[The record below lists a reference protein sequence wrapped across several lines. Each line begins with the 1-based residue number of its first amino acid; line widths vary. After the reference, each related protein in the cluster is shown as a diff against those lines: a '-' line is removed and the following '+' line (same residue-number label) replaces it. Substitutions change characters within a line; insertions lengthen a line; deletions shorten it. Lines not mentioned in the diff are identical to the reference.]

1 METNDLSVNQGTQS
15 DAAAPAPHGAV
26 DLQKESATDSAT
38 NTETSASPESG
49 KIPLGKI
56 VLWILAADAAW
67 TLLTSVTPTI
77 VVYQAAVLSHT
88 NIFLALLATLTSFLS
103 IFLSGF
109 FFNLFFGTCFV
120 IVFGGGAF
128 VCIVAFSAIF
138 GGSRK

>member
-1 METNDLSVNQGTQS
+1 METNDLSVNQELQS
-15 DAAAPAPHGAV
+15 EETAQVPDVSVVSV
-26 DLQKESATDSAT
+26 DLQKPSVAD
-38 NTETSASPESG
+38 TETSVAAENG
-49 KIPLGKI
+49 KIPVGKI
-56 VLWILAADAAW
+56 ALWILAVDAAW
-67 TLLTSVTPTI
+67 TLLTSITPTI

-88 NIFLALLATLTSFLS
+88 NLFLALLATFTSFLS

-138 GGSRK
+138 GSRK

>member
-1 METNDLSVNQGTQS
+1 METNDLSVNQELQS
-15 DAAAPAPHGAV
+15 DASAAAPNGAV
-26 DLQKESATDSAT
+26 DLQKDSDIDSATD
-38 NTETSASPESG
+38 TETAASPESV
-49 KIPLGKI
+49 KIPVGKI
-56 VLWILAADAAW
+56 VLGILALDAAW
-67 TLLTSVTPTI
+67 TLLTSITPTI

-109 FFNLFFGTCFV
+109 FFNLFFGACFV
-120 IVFGGGAF
+120 FVFGGGAF